1 MTRLNSRLMIG
12 SIRMVSRRKRL
23 RIRKHGWTRMKR
35 KLMVKVRKLRKYR
48 NKGIASEID
57 HKG

>member
-12 SIRMVSRRKRL
+12 NIKMVSQRKRL
-23 RIRKHGWTRMKR
+23 KIKKHGWTRMRR